1 MKKILEKLNID
12 KTTNLIKDYASFLL
26 LMASFLG
33 GVKQFITLCFY
44 SPSLLQ
50 YFSLSQVL
58 IDGISILIKSII
70 FILALSIGIITY
82 LVTSQILRTISIIAS
97 SICALFFLALTI
109 FPADNPMAHLIFQ
122 NLFITSVGVLFGLSY
137 HSGNIG
143 KKRFLF
149 ISCFYGLFVIISDHQ
164 QGDDILNIENHN
176 IEVNKKYPKAKLLYT
191 NDTYLFYGIP
201 RDPKKE
207 IINSGF
213 LLPPPKENFVI
224 CNFYVEKKDV
234 LFEETK

>member
-1 MKKILEKLNID
+1 MKKILEKLNMD
-12 KTTNLIKDYASFLL
+12 KTINLIKDYASFLL

-50 YFSLSQVL
+50 YFSFSQVL

-70 FILALSIGIITY
+70 FLLAISIGIITY
-82 LVTSQILRTISIIAS
+82 LFTSQILRTISIITS
-97 SICALFFLALTI
+97 SICTLFFLTLTI

-122 NLFITSVGVLFGLSY
+122 NLFIISVGVLFGLVY
-137 HSGNIG
+137 NIG
-143 KKRFLF
+143 NVSKKRFLF

-164 QGDDILNIENHN
+164 QADDIINIEKHN
-176 IEVNKKYPKAKLLYT
+176 VDVAKKYPKAKLLYS

-201 RDPKKE
+201 KDPKKE
-207 IINSGF
+207 IINIGL
-213 LLPPPKENFVI
+213 LLPPPKEKFVL
-224 CNFYVEKKDV
+224 CNFYIEKKDV
-234 LFEETK
+234 LFKETK